1 MVTAWAHSSD
11 QLQPVLR
18 LVVEPHP
25 LPVASISGVAGWSKL
40 PSTAGK
46 PEPQPVALFPLWDLV
61 SYFFRLWF
69 GERNQHI
76 NDFFPQKPL
85 NNFFLARFCL
95 PVGFLV
101 LETGREWRTHRGRGM
116 PSKLMAGPA
125 SGLYVLGVCST
136 CWANRTHLHPTLEQ
150 EP

>member
-18 LVVEPHP
+18 LVVKPHP

-101 LETGREWRTHRGRGM
+101 LETGREWRTHKGR
-116 PSKLMAGPA
+116 
-125 SGLYVLGVCST
+125 VCPR
-136 CWANRTHLHPTLEQ
+136 N
-150 EP
+150 